1 MTGSSAVV
9 GRAFVGGLLGVL
21 IGRVIVRE
29 LGDRTD
35 DAWWPSWAAGAA
47 LAVAFAAAPSVV
59 GLTRQRTVAA
69 LAMITAGGLYL
80 GVPETD
86 HILGLLVGLA
96 VLAIAEVR
104 GRVRSDTIIVMAID
118 AALVWAAIRGAAN
131 REGAVVGGL
140 ALLGLLLV
148 APLVIGGSSR
158 RANPPL
164 AAAMLVIAQ
173 LVFVVVVAR
182 NGALRPD
189 ASGAA
194 LVACAGLVGLAGTS
208 RLIVTGRLW

>member
-1 MTGSSAVV
+1 MTGPGAVAR
-9 GRAFVGGLLGVL
+9 RAFGGGLLGLL
-21 IGRVIVRE
+21 IGRLIVRE
-29 LGDRTD
+29 LGDRID
-35 DAWWPSWAAGAA
+35 DAWWPSWAAAAA

-59 GLTRQRTVAA
+59 GLMRQRTVAV
-69 LAMITAGGLYL
+69 LGVITAGGLYL

-86 HILGLLVGLA
+86 HVLGLLVGLS
-96 VLAIAEVR
+96 VLAIADVR
-104 GRVRSDTIIVMAID
+104 GRVRLDTIIVMTID
-118 AALVWAAIRGAAN
+118 AALVWAAIRGAAD

-194 LVACAGLVGLAGTS
+194 LVASAGLVGLAVAG